1 MGDLRPP
8 LAIHNAYTY
17 SAYLV
22 IRHFSSLFFFLHR
35 FNRPIVFLICLNSS
49 TLKLAY
55 LAQVPFFPSFRKSF
69 TSTRKNLRSLRR
81 LTSNPGFI
89 LLQTRIRTA
98 KKERNK
104 QRHLCPSLLLLL
116 SFELEELSFRDIIII
131 CAKWHIIITRIG
143 ECIRKGYRYVFD

>member
-22 IRHFSSLFFFLHR
+22 TRHFSSLFFFLHR
-35 FNRPIVFLICLNSS
+35 FNRPIAFLICLNSS

-98 KKERNK
+98 RKERNK
-104 QRHLCPSLLLLL
+104 QRHLCPSLLLL
-116 SFELEELSFRDIIII
+116 SSELEELSFRDIIII

-143 ECIRKGYRYVFD
+143 ECIRKRYQYVFD